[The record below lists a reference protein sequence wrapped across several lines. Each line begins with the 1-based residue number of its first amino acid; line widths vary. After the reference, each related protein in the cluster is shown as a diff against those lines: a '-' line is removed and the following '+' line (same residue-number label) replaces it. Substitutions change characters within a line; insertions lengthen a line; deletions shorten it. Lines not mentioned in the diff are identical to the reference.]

1 MAVDNETSP
10 MIEIRQLN
18 EFEALPYPA
27 ALAELLMDCVDG
39 GASVGFMTPL
49 PRATAES
56 FFAKAIEGVR
66 LGERILLAAFVD
78 SQLVGTV
85 QIVTATPP
93 NQPHRA
99 DVAKLLVLRSAR
111 GQGVAARL
119 MEQVEVVSRV
129 AGKTLLVLDTVTGSL
144 AEKLYL
150 RLGWTAAGVI
160 PRYAMF
166 PDGTWCDTT
175 IFWKRLT

>member
-1 MAVDNETSP
+1 

-18 EFEALPYPA
+18 EFEALHYLA
-27 ALAELLMDCVDG
+27 ALAEVLVDCVEG
-39 GASVGFMTPL
+39 GASVGFMAPL
-49 PRATAES
+49 ARATAES
-56 FFAKAIEGVR
+56 FFGKAIEGVR
-66 LGERILLAAFVD
+66 LGERILLTAFID
-78 SQLVGTV
+78 SHLVGTV

-119 MEQVEVVSRV
+119 MEQVEEASRA
-129 AGKTLLVLDTVTGSL
+129 AGKSLLVLDTVTGGV
-144 AEKLYL
+144 AEHLYL

-160 PRYAMF
+160 PRYALF
-166 PDGTWCDTT
+166 PDGAWCDTT

>member
-1 MAVDNETSP
+1 
-10 MIEIRQLN
+10 MIEIRPLK
-18 EFEALPYPA
+18 EFEALSYLET
-27 ALAELLMDCVDG
+27 LAEVLMDCVEG

-49 PRATAES
+49 TRAAAES

-119 MEQVEVVSRV
+119 MEQVEETSRV
-129 AGKTLLVLDTVTGSL
+129 AGKTLLVLDTVTGSV

-166 PDGTWCDTT
+166 PDGAWCDTT

>member
-1 MAVDNETSP
+1 ML
-10 MIEIRQLN
+10 EIRQLN
-18 EFEALPYPA
+18 AFEALPYLG
-27 ALAELLMDCVDG
+27 ALAEVLIDCVEG
-39 GASVGFMTPL
+39 GASVGFMAPL
-49 PRATAES
+49 ARATAES

-78 SQLVGTV
+78 SELVGTV

-99 DVAKLLVLRSAR
+99 DVAKLLVRRSAR
-111 GQGVAARL
+111 GQGVAFRL
-119 MEQVEVVSRV
+119 MEQVEEASRV
-129 AGKTLLVLDTVTGSL
+129 AGKTLLVLDTVTGSV

-150 RLGWTAAGVI
+150 RLGWTPAGVI
-160 PRYAMF
+160 PRYALF
-166 PDGTWCDTT
+166 PDGAWCDTT